1 MIVAIS
7 SKDSAYIDWIGTHGR
22 NNKCSVDIIYDQYE
36 LRHLGVVGE
45 EKAWDALELPTQT
58 THLIPDVF
66 LSQYTVQESRKKD
79 YKFYFLFSQSFWT
92 QEMFL
97 KSSSSIVSSQ
107 RAASGKWGEIE
118 NWFIHSCSIK
128 QASSSQI
135 INTPCKV
142 RFTRCNTRRWIYPI
156 FKYSTIEGHSHR
168 IYKAKSQMSR
178 TWGPWGVR
186 FPRLASNSFDLHF
199 PEGGL
204 ECFLQTLMGKGEKQR
219 G

>member
-1 MIVAIS
+1 MMIVAIS
-7 SKDSAYIDWIGTHGR
+7 SKDSANIDWIGTHGR
-22 NNKCSVDIIYDQYE
+22 SKRSVDIIYGQYG

-45 EKAWDALELPTQT
+45 KNAWDALELLPQT

-66 LSQYTVQESRKKD
+66 LSQYTDQESRKKG
-79 YKFYFLFSQSFWT
+79 YTFYFLFSQSFWT

-97 KSSSSIVSSQ
+97 KSYSSIVSSQ
-107 RAASGKWGEIE
+107 RAANGKWEEIG
-118 NWFIHSCSIK
+118 NWFIYSYSIK

-135 INTPCKV
+135 INTPCKA
-142 RFTRCNTRRWIYPI
+142 RFTRRNIRRRIYPI
-156 FKYSTIEGHSHR
+156 FEYSTVEGHSHR

-199 PEGGL
+199 PEGKL
-204 ECFLQTLMGKGEKQR
+204 ECFLQTLLGKGEKQP